1 MAKKTGLSA
10 VWHDEGKRWEIR
22 ELPVPETEPDAVS
35 IRVKAT
41 SICGS
46 DLHIWRGDGV
56 KPEEK
61 PREPFVFGHEMMGV
75 VAELGKK
82 VTTDSLRRPLKEGD
96 RVAFCYF
103 FPCMRCYNCIRG
115 EFGACKF
122 RGGRKPL
129 SEWPVCNG
137 GFAQYYYLR
146 SPQFLFKLPDELDDA
161 AAAPINCALA
171 QVMEA
176 FHIAKPRFGDNV
188 VIQGAGGLG
197 INATAVARDMG
208 ANKVIVIDGQ
218 TPRLELAKQC
228 GATDI
233 IDLKEYPTPDARVE
247 RVMELTS
254 GIGADIVI
262 ELVGFPRAVE
272 EGVRMCRMRGT
283 YLEVGHISPNSF
295 ATLDVQK
302 LVANQTRFY
311 AIQHYDPW
319 IIPNAI
325 DFLMRTRDKYPLTRV
340 ISHKFPITRI
350 KEAFE
355 TAEWLGREGGSV
367 VTRAIVTP

>member
-1 MAKKTGLSA
+1 MATTGLSA

-22 ELPVPETEPDAVS
+22 ELPLPELEPDAIN

-41 SICGS
+41 SVCGS
-46 DLHIWRGDGV
+46 DLHIWRGDGRR
-56 KPEEK
+56 PEDE

-75 VAELGKK
+75 VADKGDKI
-82 VTTDSLRRPLKEGD
+82 TTDSLRRPLKEGD
-96 RVAFCYF
+96 RVAYAYF

-115 EFGACKF
+115 EMGACKF
-122 RGGRKPL
+122 RGGRRPL
-129 SEWPVCNG
+129 SEYNVCNG

-161 AAAPINCALA
+161 ASAPINCALA

-176 FHIAKPRFGDNV
+176 LHIARPRFGDNV
-188 VIQGAGGLG
+188 VVQGAGGLG
-197 INATAVARDMG
+197 VNATAVARDMG

-218 TPRLELAKQC
+218 TPRLELARQC

-233 IDLKEYPTPDARVE
+233 IDIEEYPTADSRVD
-247 RVMELTS
+247 RVMELTN

-262 ELVGFPRAVE
+262 ELVGFPAAVE

-283 YLEVGHISPNSF
+283 YLEVGHISPNSM
-295 ATLDVQK
+295 ATFDVQK
-302 LVANQTRFY
+302 LVQNQIRFN

-319 IIPNAI
+319 IIP
-325 DFLMRTRDKYPLTRV
+325 TSST
-340 ISHKFPITRI
+340 S
-350 KEAFE
+350 
-355 TAEWLGREGGSV
+355 
-367 VTRAIVTP
+367 

>member
-1 MAKKTGLSA
+1 MAKTGLSA
-10 VWHDEGKRWEIR
+10 EWHDEGERWEIR
-22 ELPVPETEPDAVS
+22 ELPLPEVERDAVS

-41 SICGS
+41 SVCGS
-46 DLHIWRGDGV
+46 DLHSWRGDGLRPEHRPR
-56 KPEEK
+56 KP
-61 PREPFVFGHEMMGV
+61 FGLGHEMMGV
-75 VAELGKK
+75 VADKGDKI
-82 VTTDSLRRPLKEGD
+82 TTDSLRRPLKEGD
-96 RVAFCYF
+96 RVAYSYF

-115 EFGACKF
+115 EMGACKF
-122 RGGRKPL
+122 RSGRGPL
-129 SEWPVCNG
+129 SENVCNG

-197 INATAVARDMG
+197 INATAIARDMG

-218 TPRLELAKQC
+218 TPRLDLARQC

-233 IDLKEYPTPDARVE
+233 IDIKEYPTADSRVD
-247 RVMELTS
+247 RVKELTN
-254 GIGADIVI
+254 GIGADVVI
-262 ELVGFPRAVE
+262 ELVGFPAAVE

-283 YLEVGHISPNSF
+283 YLEVGHISPNSM
-295 ATLDVQK
+295 ATFDVQK
-302 LVANQTRFY
+302 LVANQIRFS

-319 IIPNAI
+319 IIPNSI
-325 DFLMRTRDKYPLTRV
+325 DFLMRTRDRYPLTKV
-340 ISHKFPITRI
+340 VSHEFPIDRI
-350 KEAFE
+350 GEAFQ

-367 VTRAIVTP
+367 VTRAVVTP

>member
-1 MAKKTGLSA
+1 MAKTGLSA
-10 VWHDEGKRWEIR
+10 EWHDEGERWEIR
-22 ELPVPETEPDAVS
+22 ELPLPEVERDAVS

-41 SICGS
+41 SVCGS
-46 DLHIWRGDGV
+46 DLHVWRGDGTPSERRPR
-56 KPEEK
+56 KP
-61 PREPFVFGHEMMGV
+61 FGLGHEMMGV
-75 VAELGKK
+75 VADKGDKI
-82 VTTDSLRRPLKEGD
+82 TTDSLRRPLKEGD
-96 RVAFCYF
+96 RVAYSYF

-115 EFGACKF
+115 EMGACKF
-122 RGGRKPL
+122 RSGRGPL
-129 SEWPVCNG
+129 SENVCNG

-161 AAAPINCALA
+161 ASAPINCALA

-197 INATAVARDMG
+197 VNATAIARDMG

-218 TPRLELAKQC
+218 TPRLDLATQC

-233 IDLKEYPTPDARVE
+233 IDIKEYPTADSRMDRVK
-247 RVMELTS
+247 ELTN
-254 GIGADIVI
+254 GIGADVVI
-262 ELVGFPRAVE
+262 ELVGFPAAVE

-283 YLEVGHISPNSF
+283 YLEVGHISPNSM
-295 ATLDVQK
+295 ATFDVQK
-302 LVANQTRFY
+302 LVANQIRFS

-319 IIPNAI
+319 IIPNSI
-325 DFLMRTRDKYPLTRV
+325 DFLMRTRDRYPLTKV
-340 ISHKFPITRI
+340 ISHEFPIDRI
-350 KEAFE
+350 DEAFK

-367 VTRAIVTP
+367 VTRAVVTP